1 MPWYRHIDVGV
12 LYGTETNQTLQID
25 LIGLII
31 MGLVYISSDFAYLSN
46 WRIASH
52 SDLHFST

>member
-1 MPWYRHIDVGV
+1 MPWYSHIDVGV

-46 WRIASH
+46 
-52 SDLHFST
+52 